1 MFPPDNVTLNVFQ
14 TGPTEVF
21 RTPIDN
27 DRPERIVLPPPP
39 GIDDRAH
46 LVRANGAPYERWT
59 TARTATLINDV
70 PEVMERPR
78 VQWSPVLEEP
88 YRASPVPRSPL
99 PAYPS
104 QAVVPVLN
112 TFDER
117 WEPSRSP
124 IPEARYRGRNI
135 PITVERVPMESHIR
149 GPLQVDTSDS
159 GDYMAPRRSEERRG
173 RLVEVKKREETTT
186 TSERRARSGHRPRH
200 RRSHHELERR
210 NRSHSPIQQT
220 GRSASRDGLFVQDTG
235 PRTENADLMDSKGE
249 IFRLYQTRDPLGNVI
264 GHFDT
269 YENIRHYGEDM
280 VVSPLAE
287 SEDSLVSETS
297 YRNDKAKSDELEKRT
312 GRPMSREE
320 LLRHLSFLNR
330 QEDLEEERRRR
341 SLYREPVRI
350 PVKKAETIFGVNRPS
365 ILDLPPPRVV
375 VSNLRRTER
384 LGPLSTTSAASSS
397 SSSSEAPPPIP
408 RYGPFSLPP
417 RGLHRTKPLQF
428 HPKGTLAPPVVN
440 VKSHVYDDP
449 RKRAAQSTQQLCYFE
464 LDELA
469 LPRLIYGIH
478 DDFNEYSNQNGF
490 WQYNDADAH
499 TPLRPSRAKQTG
511 CTGDYAD
518 RSGAESYAST
528 ASTPIQKIVARE
540 SMEPE
545 PQQAF
550 IVNRTMSPRIERSQL
565 PSPPPPPLP
574 PTPPPARREEPEV
587 TLEDTPIYTMIGTR
601 RRVHP
606 DAIQFKR
613 VTRSTSLSRIPEDRE
628 ITGQEIKK
636 NPTAVG
642 ISLMPSM
649 SCDSIPF
656 ADDPEIEYR
665 EFIVEPRIARSPKPK
680 SSSETSPSD
689 SHKLFITGLEE
700 L

>member
-1 MFPPDNVTLNVFQ
+1 MRFDGRDSPPDDMFPPDKVTLNVFQ
-14 TGPTEVF
+14 TGPTEVRRIEPSPNYPLQRGHSRGQIQIPDSQAQRISRGGEGVLNDQITTTTTVEVF

-46 LVRANGAPYERWT
+46 LARATGAPYERWT
-59 TARTATLINDV
+59 TARTATMINDV

-124 IPEARYRGRNI
+124 IPEARYRGRTI

-173 RLVEVKKREETTT
+173 RLVEVKRREETTT

-200 RRSHHELERR
+200 RRSHQELERR

-330 QEDLEEERRRR
+330 QEELEEERRRR
-341 SLYREPVRI
+341 SLYREP
-350 PVKKAETIFGVNRPS
+350 
-365 ILDLPPPRVV
+365 
-375 VSNLRRTER
+375 
-384 LGPLSTTSAASSS
+384 
-397 SSSSEAPPPIP
+397 
-408 RYGPFSLPP
+408 
-417 RGLHRTKPLQF
+417 
-428 HPKGTLAPPVVN
+428 
-440 VKSHVYDDP
+440 
-449 RKRAAQSTQQLCYFE
+449 
-464 LDELA
+464 
-469 LPRLIYGIH
+469 
-478 DDFNEYSNQNGF
+478 
-490 WQYNDADAH
+490 
-499 TPLRPSRAKQTG
+499 
-511 CTGDYAD
+511 
-518 RSGAESYAST
+518 
-528 ASTPIQKIVARE
+528 
-540 SMEPE
+540 
-545 PQQAF
+545 
-550 IVNRTMSPRIERSQL
+550 
-565 PSPPPPPLP
+565 
-574 PTPPPARREEPEV
+574 
-587 TLEDTPIYTMIGTR
+587 DTPIYTMIGTR

-606 DAIQFKR
+606 DAIHFKR

-680 SSSETSPSD
+680 SSPETSPSD